1 MEVPIL
7 KCERRTR
14 LGSRYSR
21 RLRATGRLPGIIYGH
36 GEAPEAFSVE
46 AHALQLQLDHGARVL
61 NLEIEGE
68 TKACLIKDIQR
79 DHLDRDP
86 VHVDMARVN
95 LDERV
100 RVEVA
105 IELRGTAKGVE
116 HGGILELM
124 KDSVLVECLAMNIPD
139 TFHPPV
145 TDLEVGDVL
154 YVRDLKVPEGVVVL
168 DAPDE
173 RVAMVRALATE
184 AEAPAAAAEESAVEP
199 ERIGRVAAE
208 EGAEGEEK

>member
-14 LGSRYSR
+14 LGTHYTR
-21 RLRATGRLPGIIYGH
+21 RLRAKGQLPGIIYGH

-46 AHALQLQLDHGARVL
+46 AHALQLHLDHGARVL
-61 NLEIEGE
+61 NLEMEGQ
-68 TKACLIKDIQR
+68 TKACLIKDVQR

-86 VHVDMARVN
+86 IHVDMARVN

-105 IELRGTAKGVE
+105 IELRGTPKGVE

-124 KDSVLVECLAMNIPD
+124 KDTVLVECLAMNIPD
-139 TFHPPV
+139 TFHPTV
-145 TDLEVGDVL
+145 TELEVGDVL
-154 YVRDLKVPEGVVVL
+154 HVKDLKLPEGVVIL
-168 DAPDE
+168 DDPNE
-173 RVAMVRALATE
+173 RLAMVRALA
-184 AEAPAAAAEESAVEP
+184 AEVDAATVVAEEGAPEP
-199 ERIGRVAAE
+199 ERIGRVAPTE
-208 EGAEGEEK
+208 EAEGEEK